1 MSFFLTKVV
10 LDETKSKVLFGTLVV
25 RNSTAAVQC
34 LLLYESDQNKKTID
48 IDALIIHITHS

>member
-34 LLLYESDQNKKTID
+34 LLLYESDQNKKQ
-48 IDALIIHITHS
+48 